1 MLQMFGH
8 FLCQPCTLCTAQK
21 LLLEILFLISE
32 EKFHVGSQLE
42 LQLEF
47 RTSENTGV
55 LLSVS
60 EPDGYPAL
68 SLEINDGKVSSRHQ
82 TSNFVNFLF
91 QNYNRGSSVSRNEM
105 KLVNTMKLLSKE
117 SEGSNEISCQ
127 NLDLSLGALT

>member
-1 MLQMFGH
+1 VAYILSRN
-8 FLCQPCTLCTAQK
+8 LCQKSILGV
-21 LLLEILFLISE
+21 LFLIPE

-68 SLEINDGKVSSRHQ
+68 SLEINDGKVSSR
-82 TSNFVNFLF
+82 NW
-91 QNYNRGSSVSRNEM
+91 
-105 KLVNTMKLLSKE
+105 NTFHLLKHS
-117 SEGSNEISCQ
+117 I
-127 NLDLSLGALT
+127 

>member
-1 MLQMFGH
+1 LAICSVKHALFAECRN
-8 FLCQPCTLCTAQK
+8 FLG
-21 LLLEILFLISE
+21 ILFLIPE

-68 SLEINDGKVSSRHQ
+68 SLEINDGKVSSRYQ
-82 TSNFVNFLF
+82 TSNFYKCSNP
-91 QNYNRGSSVSRNEM
+91 
-105 KLVNTMKLLSKE
+105 E
-117 SEGSNEISCQ
+117 SQ
-127 NLDLSLGALT
+127 